1 MFVAIKLFIDASLI
15 LMSYLAAYD
24 IKFRQSLSGLMNFPW
39 NQYGWYLFGIIGVYL
54 ICLNFYGMYK
64 ERKGILIEIDEFLG
78 GIFSVVSA
86 WALII
91 VLTFIKGEYIY
102 SRPVIIMSLP
112 VSLIAITVMR
122 QIILRIEMF
131 ARAKGYAGKK
141 AVIIGS
147 GKYAESVANKI
158 KNHPSYGVFFV
169 GFVGGEGPDNLGD
182 LDDLE
187 KIIDDNRIKAVY
199 VADPELTR
207 DNLAR
212 LANICDNKNISLGTM
227 PDIFQILT
235 TSPTVED
242 IEGIPVV
249 NLKKIKLTP
258 LNRLVKRWFDIF
270 VALFGLAVFL
280 IPMGII
286 AVMIK
291 ITSPGPVI
299 YVQRRVGKGGKFFR
313 LYKFR
318 TMVHKAEKGM
328 GAVLATEDDPRKT
341 SFGKF
346 LRSTNLDELPQLF
359 NIIKGDMSFVGPRP
373 ERPKFVSRFKDDI
386 PNYMERHSV
395 KAGLA
400 GWAQMQ
406 DGGYDMPAEEKLKYD
421 LFYME
426 NWSLLLDI
434 KIILKCAEIAF
445 TRKRIN

>member
-1 MFVAIKLFIDASLI
+1 MD
-15 LMSYLAAYD
+15 
-24 IKFRQSLSGLMNFPW
+24 FPW
-39 NQYGWYLFGIIGVYL
+39 GQYGWYLLGIIGVYL
-54 ICLNFYGMYK
+54 ICLNFFGMYK

-131 ARAKGYAGKK
+131 ARGKGYAGKK

-258 LNRLVKRWFDIF
+258 LNRLLKRWFDIF